1 MFDTEWSD
9 QQKTIF
15 DWFREGTGH
24 LVVRARA
31 GTGKTTTIV
40 QAILHAPEEKILMA
54 AFNKRIQEELNARLR
69 NNRATAKTLH
79 ALGFMF
85 VKRNWPDVAVDSSGE
100 RAEGLIRLA
109 IWEMFKELYPDAT
122 KPAKIENV
130 EFPDAVVRLGAK
142 ILNSARDTAPF
153 AVTEDEVIDVIYE
166 QDHVPEVYLESQGW
180 TCAVLARLTLKA
192 MELALVRTRMIDF
205 ADMVYLPL
213 RADWVRG
220 TYDLVCVDEAQDM
233 NIGQLAL
240 AMRVCKKGGRIAVI
254 GDDRQAIYGF
264 RGADSN
270 SLDRLKKE
278 LNAQEMGL
286 TTTYRCSLKVVEY
299 ASRLV
304 PDLQPCAAAR
314 PGDISSINATDLHK
328 QVQPGDFVLSRTNA
342 ALTKAC
348 LALIRS
354 GVRAKIVG
362 RDIGQR
368 LANIARKLKA
378 KDVNDFYAKLGAWA
392 RKEIDRAKRA
402 GRPGRVQLITDQAD
416 TLRALLFGIS
426 NDLKPLFD
434 RIEDMFGDPSV
445 AYVKC
450 SSVHRIKGL
459 EAECV
464 YVLQDTLYPSKWS
477 AKGAK
482 GKKNQEEENIE
493 YVAVT
498 RSKNLLIWV
507 NGFNPKKGSSAPSP
521 WEDERFQRS
530 WADEVDEDDEV
541 DLGLSN

>member
-1 MFDTEWSD
+1 
-9 QQKTIF
+9 
-15 DWFREGTGH
+15 
-24 LVVRARA
+24 
-31 GTGKTTTIV
+31 
-40 QAILHAPEEKILMA
+40 
-54 AFNKRIQEELNARLR
+54 
-69 NNRATAKTLH
+69 
-79 ALGFMF
+79 
-85 VKRNWPDVAVDSSGE
+85 
-100 RAEGLIRLA
+100 
-109 IWEMFKELYPDAT
+109 
-122 KPAKIENV
+122 
-130 EFPDAVVRLGAK
+130 
-142 ILNSARDTAPF
+142 
-153 AVTEDEVIDVIYE
+153 
-166 QDHVPEVYLESQGW
+166 
-180 TCAVLARLTLKA
+180 
-192 MELALVRTRMIDF
+192 
-205 ADMVYLPL
+205 
-213 RADWVRG
+213 
-220 TYDLVCVDEAQDM
+220 
-233 NIGQLAL
+233 
-240 AMRVCKKGGRIAVI
+240 
-254 GDDRQAIYGF
+254 
-264 RGADSN
+264 
-270 SLDRLKKE
+270 
-278 LNAQEMGL
+278 
-286 TTTYRCSLKVVEY
+286 
-299 ASRLV
+299 
-304 PDLQPCAAAR
+304 
-314 PGDISSINATDLHK
+314 
-328 QVQPGDFVLSRTNA
+328 
-342 ALTKAC
+342 

-426 NDLKPLFD
+426 DDLKPLFD

-464 YVLQDTLYPSKWS
+464 YVLQDTLYPSKWA